1 MRHPGAFN
9 PIGKI
14 QPDREHST
22 RSEGVEPYRSGV

>member
-1 MRHPGAFN
+1 MIGAGFN
-9 PIGKI
+9 LIGNI